1 MCDHHHL
8 RSPAPVGLV
17 DHVSSLSDNFAE
29 LIETEDYT
37 DITLLV
43 DGARFRSHKVIL
55 AARSDFFRALL
66 YGGMKESQPGTTEIE
81 LQDTPSLAFSALL
94 KYIYSGRMNLVE
106 IQEEN
111 LLDILSLSHRF
122 GFVELE
128 LSISD
133 YLKAIL
139 NIRNVCHIYDL
150 ANIYSLTSLCNV
162 CKDYIDRHAQEVLNC
177 ESFLSLSQASMRD
190 LISRDSF
197 CAQEIEI
204 FSAVCNWAEHN
215 KGQDPTP
222 ILDAVR
228 LQLMHMHELLNYV
241 RQTGLVSSDA
251 ILDAIK
257 VQSESRDMDLKYRG
271 FLVMEENVATT
282 RLSASV
288 IRGEMKTALL
298 DGDTHNYDLDRG
310 FTRHPIDDNNGT
322 GIVIKLGQPYI
333 INTIKLLLWDKD
345 MRSYSYFIEVSMDD
359 KDYERVIDHSSYLCR
374 SWQKLHFPGRVIRYI
389 KIVGTHNTV
398 NRVFHLV
405 SFECLYT
412 NKPFQVDRGL
422 TVPTENV
429 ATIKHSALVIE
440 GVSRSRNALI
450 DGETRSYDWDSG
462 YTCHQLGSGAICI
475 QLAQPYILSNM
486 RLLLWDCD
494 DRSYSFY
501 IEVSTDQQKWM
512 QVVDKRHDACKSWQ
526 TVTFEPLPVT
536 FIRIV
541 GTHNTAN
548 EVFHCVHFESPA
560 DTSVGSLIN
569 SVANVSVG
577 AIGGGAS
584 APAGLGGGAAAGQS
598 LAPSRQQQQGRLF
611 PGQDGGGGGGGRGD
625 GRSHS
630 GGGGSRVPLSRSSS
644 STASSSRSESQQ
656 NRVNFPPYYGPP
668 LPPAGHHQLQPNQD
682 VEAAGAVGGAQAH
695 PNNSPPQGLAL
706 AEPVQPAGHYVG
718 HMLQQDAPE
727 ADWMDIR

>member
-1 MCDHHHL
+1 
-8 RSPAPVGLV
+8 
-17 DHVSSLSDNFAE
+17 
-29 LIETEDYT
+29 
-37 DITLLV
+37 
-43 DGARFRSHKVIL
+43 
-55 AARSDFFRALL
+55 
-66 YGGMKESQPGTTEIE
+66 MKESQPGTTEIE

-94 KYIYSGRMNLVE
+94 KYIYSGRMNLVQ

-197 CAQEIEI
+197 CAPEIEI
-204 FSAVCNWAEHN
+204 FRSVCNWAEHN

-228 LQLMHMHELLNYV
+228 LQLMGMHELLNNV

-257 VQSESRDMDLKYRG
+257 VQTESRDMDLKYRG

-288 IRGEMKTALL
+288 VRGEMKTALL

-333 INTIKLLLWDKD
+333 INSIKLLLWDKD

-359 KDYERVIDHSSYLCR
+359 KDYERVIDHSGYLCR
-374 SWQKLHFPGRVIRYI
+374 SWQKLHFPGRVVRQGSQTFKGGIPPFSTVSRGDEYPRYI
-389 KIVGTHNTV
+389 KVVGTHNTV

-512 QVVDKRHDACKSWQ
+512 QVVDKRHEACKSWQ

-560 DTSVGSLIN
+560 DTSVDSLLN
-569 SVANVSVG
+569 SMANVTLG
-577 AIGGGAS
+577 ATGGGAS

-598 LAPSRQQQQGRLF
+598 LTPPRQLHHHQHHQHHQQQGRLF
-611 PGQDGGGGGGGRGD
+611 PGQDGGGGGRGEG
-625 GRSHS
+625 GRSHN
-630 GGGGSRVPLSRSSS
+630 GSNVPLSRSNS
-644 STASSSRSESQQ
+644 STASSSRSEGQQ

-668 LPPAGHHQLQPNQD
+668 LPPAGHQQLQPNQE

-695 PNNSPPQGLAL
+695 PNHSPPQGLAL
-706 AEPVQPAGHYVG
+706 AEPIQPAGHYVG

>member
-8 RSPAPVGLV
+8 RSPAPVGIV
-17 DHVSSLSDNFAE
+17 DHVSSLSENFAE
-29 LIETEDYT
+29 LVETEDYA
-37 DITLLV
+37 DITLVV
-43 DGARFRSHKVIL
+43 DGAKFRSHKVIL

-81 LQDTPSLAFSALL
+81 LQDTPATAFASLL
-94 KYIYSGRMNLVE
+94 KYIYTGRMNLIE

-128 LSISD
+128 SAISD

-162 CKDYIDRHAQEVLNC
+162 CKDYMDRNAQEVLGS

-197 CAQEIEI
+197 CAPEIEI
-204 FSAVCNWAEHN
+204 FRAVCNWAEHN

-222 ILDAVR
+222 ILEVVR
-228 LQLMHMHELLNYV
+228 LQLMEMHELLNVV
-241 RQTGLVSSDA
+241 RDTGLVSSDS

-257 VQSESRDMDLKYRG
+257 IQTESRDMDLKYRG
-271 FLVMEENVATT
+271 FQVMEENVATI
-282 RLSASV
+282 RLGATV

-298 DGDTHNYDLDRG
+298 DGDTQNYDLDRG
-310 FTRHPIDDNNGT
+310 FTRHPIDGNNGH

-345 MRSYSYFIEVSMDD
+345 MRSYSYYVEISMDD
-359 KDYERVIDHSSYLCR
+359 KDYDRVIDHTSYLCR
-374 SWQKLHFPGRVIRYI
+374 SWQKLHFPSRVVKFI
-389 KIVGTHNTV
+389 KVVGTHNTV

-405 SFECLYT
+405 SFECYYSSR
-412 NKPFQVDRGL
+412 PFHLDRGL
-422 TVPTENV
+422 VVPTENV
-429 ATIKHSALVIE
+429 ATIKNSALVIE
-440 GVSRSRNALI
+440 GVSRTRNALI
-450 DGETRSYDWDSG
+450 NGNTRSYDWDSG

-475 QLAQPYILSNM
+475 QLAQPYILSTM

-501 IEVSTDQQKWM
+501 IEVSTDQLKWT
-512 QVVDKRHDACKSWQ
+512 QIVDKHHEACKSWQ
-526 TVTFEPLPVT
+526 TFAFDPLPVT

-560 DTSVGSLIN
+560 DTAVGNLIN
-569 SVANVSVG
+569 SVATVSGPPNSPRLGQVQQG
-577 AIGGGAS
+577 
-584 APAGLGGGAAAGQS
+584 PAYPILDMERGQS
-598 LAPSRQQQQGRLF
+598 V
-611 PGQDGGGGGGGRGD
+611 
-625 GRSHS
+625 S
-630 GGGGSRVPLSRSSS
+630 GSS
-644 STASSSRSESQQ
+644 STSSLSESHLNAAQGAL
-656 NRVNFPPYYGPP
+656 NVPPYYGPP
-668 LPPAGHHQLQPNQD
+668 PVLHSQQQQPHFLQP
-682 VEAAGAVGGAQAH
+682 
-695 PNNSPPQGLAL
+695 SPPQGLGDPL
-706 AEPVQPAGHYVG
+706 QPMGHYAG
-718 HMLQQDAPE
+718 HMLQQQDVPE
-727 ADWMDIR
+727 ADRVDTH